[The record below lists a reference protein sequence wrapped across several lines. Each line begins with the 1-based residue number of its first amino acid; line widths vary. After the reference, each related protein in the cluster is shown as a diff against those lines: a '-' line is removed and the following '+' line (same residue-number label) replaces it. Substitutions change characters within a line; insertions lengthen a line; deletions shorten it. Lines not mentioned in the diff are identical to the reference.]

1 MLTHPMFDIDID
13 MSEKLI
19 YIVDDDKVILHLLEY
34 TFKSRG
40 GYEVRTFLSG
50 EELLSNIGQK
60 PDLIV
65 LDHMFADKMTGLE
78 TLRELRKTNRD
89 IPVIVLTS
97 QDDLSLRDEFQKNNI
112 SQFINKKDYFIDT
125 LIESVENTILN

>member
-1 MLTHPMFDIDID
+1 MYDIDIG

-19 YIVDDDKVILHLLEY
+19 FIVDDDKVILHLLEY

-40 GYEVRTFLSG
+40 GYEIRTFLSG
-50 EELLSNIGQK
+50 EELLDCIDDK

-78 TLRELRKTNRD
+78 TLKEIRKTD
-89 IPVIVLTS
+89 QDLPVIILTG
-97 QDDLSLRDEFQKNNI
+97 QDDNNLRTEFHKNNI
-112 SQFINKKDYFIDT
+112 TQFINKKDYFIDT
-125 LIESVENTILN
+125 LVESVENAILN